1 MTTDGATTVKLMH
14 YTHRWRLQQQEQ
26 QIIRLK
32 HYAVCSPLVVLQPNW
47 RGEVF
52 ATEVTRVLQPV
63 HTDHVSAVA
72 GVVLQTLAANV
83 TGEHLR
89 V

>member
-1 MTTDGATTVKLMH
+1 M
-14 YTHRWRLQQQEQ
+14 
-26 QIIRLK
+26 
-32 HYAVCSPLVVLQPNW
+32 CSPLVVLQPNW

-52 ATEVTRVLQPV
+52 ATEVTRVLQSV

-72 GVVLQTLAANV
+72 RVILQTLATNV